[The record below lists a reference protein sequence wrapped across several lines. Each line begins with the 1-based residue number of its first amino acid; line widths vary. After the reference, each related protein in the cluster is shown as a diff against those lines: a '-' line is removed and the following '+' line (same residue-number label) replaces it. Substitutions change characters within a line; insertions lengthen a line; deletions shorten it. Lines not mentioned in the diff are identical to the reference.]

1 MLVAII
7 VLKDTN
13 NNLIVSIKQRDLC
26 IILED
31 KISAMRFEYDYCS
44 HKKQLTEAKL
54 TFSDN
59 LHQQDAIIERD
70 YNQSHKEQASEQ
82 ASIILKRH
90 RSKELKVEI
99 GCLQA
104 ELT

>member
-1 MLVAII
+1 MITAPTRSSN
-7 VLKDTN
+7 K
-13 NNLIVSIKQRDLC
+13 
-26 IILED
+26 
-31 KISAMRFEYDYCS
+31 
-44 HKKQLTEAKL
+44 
-54 TFSDN
+54 FSDN

-82 ASIILKRH
+82 ATILVKRH

-104 ELT
+104 ELK